1 MSTGSRKIQNNGR
14 TATLLKDTLWFAIGN
29 FGSKII
35 TLLLVPLYT
44 NVLTTGEYG
53 TADIINTT
61 VSLAVPV
68 FTLSINDAVFRFAME
83 KSKEPREVLNSS
95 LFVLALSP
103 IALCLFYPL
112 ICRVLPNIVEFWL
125 FFVLTFILNALA
137 DLFGNYLK
145 AVGQTKLFAYK
156 GIVQTLVYATSN
168 IILLLV
174 LKMGLRGYLI
184 SSLLGSATA
193 ILFMIAKSKL
203 YRAFSLADIKKPL
216 LSEMLRYCIPLI
228 PASVAWWIMAS
239 IDKYMLLYM
248 CGSEATGL
256 YSVAHKIPTIVSTFI
271 TFFVNSW
278 QIAAVKG
285 VEETD
290 NAEYTSSL
298 YNRILA
304 FGVIGTGLLVTF
316 SRPIGSVLFKKD
328 FFMAWTMSPSLC
340 VSTLFS
346 SLSMILGAQFTAYK
360 RSDLHLISNLL
371 AVVSNICFNLVC
383 ISILGVN
390 GAAVGTM
397 MSFFVL
403 LVYREI
409 KVKQLMQV
417 SYRVHNYFAYIVLV
431 ICGVYIAITTSFAT
445 ALSMISFMVLLVVYR
460 KELKSIVL
468 EIGYYV
474 KKTFKKGE

>member
-1 MSTGSRKIQNNGR
+1 MS
-14 TATLLKDTLWFAIGN
+14 LLKDTLWFAVGN

-61 VSLAVPV
+61 VSLAVPI

-83 KSKEPREVLNSS
+83 KSKKPREVLNSS
-95 LFVLALSP
+95 LLVVALAP

-112 ICRVLPNIVEFWL
+112 ISAVLPSIVEFWM
-125 FFVLTFILNALA
+125 FFVLTFVCYALA

-145 AVGQTKLFAYK
+145 AVGQTKIFACK
-156 GIVQTLVYATSN
+156 GIVQTLIYAMSN
-168 IILLLV
+168 VFFLLV
-174 LKMGLRGYLI
+174 LKMGLKGYLI
-184 SSLLGSATA
+184 SSLLGSASA
-193 ILFMIAKSKL
+193 IAFMVVKSKL
-203 YRAFSLADIKKPL
+203 YCIFSPADIKKPL
-216 LSEMLRYCIPLI
+216 LSEMLQYCIPLI
-228 PASVAWWIMAS
+228 PASIAWWIMAS

-248 CGSEATGL
+248 CGSEANGL
-256 YSVAHKIPTIVSTFI
+256 YSVAHKIPTIVSTFM

-298 YNRILA
+298 YNKVLA
-304 FGVIGTGLLVTF
+304 FGVIGTGILVAF
-316 SRPIGSVLFKKD
+316 SRPIGSILFKKD

-360 RSDLHLISNLL
+360 RSDLHLISNLV
-371 AVVSNICFNLVC
+371 AVVSNTLFNLIC
-383 ISILGVN
+383 ISLIGAN

-397 MSFFVL
+397 LSFFVL
-403 LVYREI
+403 LIYREI
-409 KVKQLMQV
+409 KVKHLMQV
-417 SYRVHNYFAYIVLV
+417 SYRLHNYFAYSVL
-431 ICGVYIAITTSFAT
+431 IFCGTYIAITTSFAT
-445 ALSMISFMVLLVVYR
+445 VISMISAIVLLGVYR
-460 KELKSIVL
+460 NELKDITIV
-468 EIGYYV
+468 IMHYIKK
-474 KKTFKKGE
+474 KKTNEKESKNG